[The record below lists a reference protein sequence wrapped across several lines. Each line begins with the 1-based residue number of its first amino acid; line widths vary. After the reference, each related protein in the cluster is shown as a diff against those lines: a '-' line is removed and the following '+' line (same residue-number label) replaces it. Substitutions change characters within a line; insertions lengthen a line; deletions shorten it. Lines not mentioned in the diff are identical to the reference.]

1 MLRVEGVKMLRVENV
16 SKSYNGKDVLNNIS
30 FSLDEGEKAGIIGLN
45 GIGKTTLLKII
56 AGDEKPDSG
65 KIIRDKNSLVGYF
78 KQEFKISEED
88 RDIISFIKNFI
99 GIDVIEKQMNEAEK
113 AMGTDESKIQEFC
126 DLQEEYMRLDG
137 YNIDYKLDQ
146 ILSGLGLDNTIK
158 EKKISELSGGQKE
171 KVMLAAV
178 LLKGTDLLLL
188 DEPTNNLDIKS
199 MNWLEK
205 YLKNNNSPML
215 IVSHDRKFLDDV
227 ITKVMEIDFYT
238 RNMREYPGN
247 YSEYKKFKVD
257 EQNAE
262 LRKYNEQQEKIGE
275 LRKSI
280 TQKKEWAQNGNNQ
293 GVSDKDKLTR
303 GYIRNRSQGLASNAK
318 KIEAQINQM
327 DKIERPKIKNRLHI
341 DIKGENTKG
350 NKNIETRNLVSGY
363 ENGFKNEPVTTSIE
377 YGDRLVIMGNNG
389 SGKSTFLRTLIG
401 KQKPISGE
409 QNIGSGV
416 KIGYLAQDTKENTNE
431 TIEDYFKKSI
441 NYASLEDKSLI
452 YTVLKQFN
460 FDYEERAKKYSM
472 LSPGERTRLKLAIFS
487 MQDINT
493 LVLDEPTNH
502 LDIEALEAIEEV
514 LKDFDGTV
522 IAISHDREFIKNISP
537 TKILKFSNG
546 KVEEIY
552 HKNEGEKAGNIDFEK
567 FRNDEND

>member
-1 MLRVEGVKMLRVENV
+1 MLRVEDV

-158 EKKISELSGGQKE
+158 KKKISELSGGQKE
-171 KVMLAAV
+171 KVMLTAV

-238 RNMREYPGN
+238 RN
-247 YSEYKKFKVD
+247 
-257 EQNAE
+257 
-262 LRKYNEQQEKIGE
+262 
-275 LRKSI
+275 
-280 TQKKEWAQNGNNQ
+280 
-293 GVSDKDKLTR
+293 
-303 GYIRNRSQGLASNAK
+303 
-318 KIEAQINQM
+318 
-327 DKIERPKIKNRLHI
+327 
-341 DIKGENTKG
+341 
-350 NKNIETRNLVSGY
+350 
-363 ENGFKNEPVTTSIE
+363 
-377 YGDRLVIMGNNG
+377 
-389 SGKSTFLRTLIG
+389 
-401 KQKPISGE
+401 
-409 QNIGSGV
+409 
-416 KIGYLAQDTKENTNE
+416 
-431 TIEDYFKKSI
+431 
-441 NYASLEDKSLI
+441 
-452 YTVLKQFN
+452 
-460 FDYEERAKKYSM
+460 
-472 LSPGERTRLKLAIFS
+472 
-487 MQDINT
+487 
-493 LVLDEPTNH
+493 
-502 LDIEALEAIEEV
+502 
-514 LKDFDGTV
+514 
-522 IAISHDREFIKNISP
+522 
-537 TKILKFSNG
+537 
-546 KVEEIY
+546 
-552 HKNEGEKAGNIDFEK
+552 
-567 FRNDEND
+567 

>member
-1 MLRVEGVKMLRVENV
+1 MLRVEDV

-113 AMGTDESKIQEFC
+113 AMKTDESKIQEFC

-171 KVMLAAV
+171 KVMLAAI

-238 RNMREYPGN
+238 RNVKEYPGN
-247 YSEYKKFKVD
+247 YSEYKKFKED

-280 TQKKEWAQNGNNQ
+280 TQKKEWAQRGNKQ
-293 GVSDKDKLTR
+293 GVSDNDKYTR
-303 GYIRNRSQGLASNAK
+303 GYIRDRSQGLASNAK
-318 KIEAQINQM
+318 KIEVQINQM
-327 DKIERPKIKNRLHI
+327 DKIERPKIKNKLHI

-460 FDYEERAKKYSM
+460 FDYEEGAKKYSM

>member
-1 MLRVEGVKMLRVENV
+1 MLRVEDV

-158 EKKISELSGGQKE
+158 KKKISELSGGQKE
-171 KVMLAAV
+171 KVMLTAV

-238 RNMREYPGN
+238 RNMKEYPGN
-247 YSEYKKFKVD
+247 YSEYKKFKED

-262 LRKYNEQQEKIGE
+262 IRKYNEQQEKIGE

-280 TQKKEWAQNGNNQ
+280 TQKKEWAQRGNKQ
-293 GVSDKDKLTR
+293 GVSDNDKYTR
-303 GYIRNRSQGLASNAK
+303 GYIRDRSQGLASNAK
-318 KIEAQINQM
+318 EIEAQINQM

-537 TKILKFSNG
+537 TKILKFANG

>member
-1 MLRVEGVKMLRVENV
+1 MLRVEDV

-158 EKKISELSGGQKE
+158 KKKISELSGGQKE
-171 KVMLAAV
+171 KVMLTAV

-238 RNMREYPGN
+238 RNVKEYPGN
-247 YSEYKKFKVD
+247 YSEYKKFKED

-280 TQKKEWAQNGNNQ
+280 TQKKEWAQRGNKQ
-293 GVSDKDKLTR
+293 GVSDNDKYTR
-303 GYIRNRSQGLASNAK
+303 GYIRDRSQGLASNAK
-318 KIEAQINQM
+318 EIEAQINQM

-537 TKILKFSNG
+537 TKILKFANG

>member
-1 MLRVEGVKMLRVENV
+1 MLRIENV

-30 FSLDEGEKAGIIGLN
+30 FSLDEGEKVGIIGLN

-158 EKKISELSGGQKE
+158 KKKISELSGGQKE
-171 KVMLAAV
+171 KVMLTAV

-238 RNMREYPGN
+238 RNMKEYPGN
-247 YSEYKKFKVD
+247 YSEYKKFKED

-262 LRKYNEQQEKIGE
+262 IRKYNEQQEKIGE

-280 TQKKEWAQNGNNQ
+280 TQKKEWAQRGNKQ
-293 GVSDKDKLTR
+293 GVSDNDKYTR
-303 GYIRNRSQGLASNAK
+303 GYIRDRSQGLASNAK
-318 KIEAQINQM
+318 KIEVQINQM

-537 TKILKFSNG
+537 TKILKFANG

>member
-1 MLRVEGVKMLRVENV
+1 MLKVENV
-16 SKSYNGKDVLNNIS
+16 SKSYNGKDVLNDIS

-45 GIGKTTLLKII
+45 GIGKTTLLRII
-56 AGDEKPDSG
+56 ADEEKPDSG
-65 KIIRDKNSLVGYF
+65 KIIKDKNSLIGYF

-88 RDIISFIKNFI
+88 RDIVSFIKKFI
-99 GIDVIEKQMNEAEK
+99 GIDVIEKHMNEAEK
-113 AMGTDESKIQEFC
+113 AMETDESKIQEFC

-199 MNWLEK
+199 INWLEK
-205 YLKNNNSPML
+205 YLKNNKSPML
-215 IVSHDRKFLDDV
+215 IVSHDRRFLDDV

-238 RNMREYPGN
+238 RNMKEYPGN
-247 YSEYKKFKVD
+247 YSEYKKFKED
-257 EQNAE
+257 EQNAQ
-262 LRKYNEQQEKIGE
+262 LRKYNEQQDKIGE

-280 TQKKEWAQNGNNQ
+280 TQKKEWAQKGNKQ
-293 GVSDKDKLTR
+293 GVSDNDKYTR
-303 GYIRNRSQGLASNAK
+303 GYIRDRSQGLASNAK
-318 KIEAQINQM
+318 KIESQISQM
-327 DKIERPKIKNRLHI
+327 NKIERPKIKNKLHI
-341 DIKGENTKG
+341 DINGEKTKG
-350 NKNIETRNLVSGY
+350 NKNIDTKDLVSGY
-363 ENGFKNEPVTTSIE
+363 EDGFKNDPVTTHIK
-377 YGDRLVIMGNNG
+377 YGDRLVIIGDNG

-409 QNIGSGV
+409 QSIGSGV
-416 KIGYLAQDTKENTNE
+416 KIGYLAQDTKENTAE

-441 NYASLEDKSLI
+441 DYANLEDKSLI

-460 FDYEERAKKYSM
+460 FDYEERTKKYSM

-487 MQDINT
+487 MQDINS

-522 IAISHDREFIKNISP
+522 IAISHDTEFIKNIDP
-537 TKILKFSNG
+537 TKVLKFTNG
-546 KVEEIY
+546 KVEEVY
-552 HKNEGEKAGNIDFEK
+552 HKKKDEKEVAHTNIDLDGEE
-567 FRNDEND
+567 R

>member
-1 MLRVEGVKMLRVENV
+1 MLRVEDV

-158 EKKISELSGGQKE
+158 KKKISELSGGQKE
-171 KVMLAAV
+171 KVMLTAV

-227 ITKVMEIDFYT
+227 VTKVMEIDFYT
-238 RNMREYPGN
+238 RNMKEYPGN
-247 YSEYKKFKVD
+247 YSEYKKFKED

-262 LRKYNEQQEKIGE
+262 IRKYNEQQEKIGE

-280 TQKKEWAQNGNNQ
+280 TQKKEWAQRGNKQ
-293 GVSDKDKLTR
+293 GVSDNDKYTR
-303 GYIRNRSQGLASNAK
+303 GYIRDRSQGLASNAK

-327 DKIERPKIKNRLHI
+327 DKIEKPKIKNRLHI

-377 YGDRLVIMGNNG
+377 YGDRLVIIGNNG

-537 TKILKFSNG
+537 TKILKFANG

>member
-1 MLRVEGVKMLRVENV
+1 MLRVENV

-45 GIGKTTLLKII
+45 GIGKTTLLRII
-56 AGDEKPDSG
+56 ADEEKPDSG
-65 KIIRDKNSLVGYF
+65 KIIKDKNILIGYF

-88 RDIISFIKNFI
+88 RDIVSFIKKFI
-99 GIDVIEKQMNEAEK
+99 GIDVIEKHMNEAEK
-113 AMGTDESKIQEFC
+113 AMKTDESKIQEFC

-171 KVMLAAV
+171 KVMLAAI

-238 RNMREYPGN
+238 RNVKEYPGN
-247 YSEYKKFKVD
+247 YSEYKKFKKD

-280 TQKKEWAQNGNNQ
+280 TQKKEWAQRGNKQ
-293 GVSDKDKLTR
+293 GVSDNDKYTR
-303 GYIRNRSQGLASNAK
+303 GYIRDRSQGLASNAK

-327 DKIERPKIKNRLHI
+327 NKIERPKIKNRLHI
-341 DIKGENTKG
+341 DINGENTKG

-363 ENGFKNEPVTTSIE
+363 ANGFKNEPVTTSIE

-409 QNIGSGV
+409 QNVGSGV
-416 KIGYLAQDTKENTNE
+416 KIGYLAQDTKENTAE

-441 NYASLEDKSLI
+441 DYANLEDKSLI

-460 FDYEERAKKYSM
+460 FDYEERTKKYSM

-487 MQDINT
+487 MQDINS

-522 IAISHDREFIKNISP
+522 IAISHDREFIKNILP

-552 HKNEGEKAGNIDFEK
+552 HKNEDEKADNIDFEK

>member
-1 MLRVEGVKMLRVENV
+1 MLRVENV

-56 AGDEKPDSG
+56 ADEEKPDSG
-65 KIIRDKNSLVGYF
+65 KIIKDKNILIGYF

-88 RDIISFIKNFI
+88 RDIVSFIKKFI
-99 GIDVIEKQMNEAEK
+99 GIDVIEKHMNEAEK
-113 AMGTDESKIQEFC
+113 TMGTDESKIQEFC
-126 DLQEEYMRLDG
+126 DLQEEYMKLDG

-171 KVMLAAV
+171 KAMLASV

-238 RNMREYPGN
+238 RNMKEYPGN
-247 YSEYKKFKVD
+247 YSEYKKFKED

-280 TQKKEWAQNGNNQ
+280 TQKKEWAQRGNKQ
-293 GVSDKDKLTR
+293 GVSDNDKYTR
-303 GYIRNRSQGLASNAK
+303 GYIRDRSQGLASNAK

-327 DKIERPKIKNRLHI
+327 YKIERPKIKNRLHI

-363 ENGFKNEPVTTSIE
+363 ENGFKNEPVTTLIE

-493 LVLDEPTNH
+493 IVLDEPTNH

-552 HKNEGEKAGNIDFEK
+552 HKNEDEKADNIDFEK
-567 FRNDEND
+567 LH

>member
-1 MLRVEGVKMLRVENV
+1 MLRVEDV

-146 ILSGLGLDNTIK
+146 MLSGLGLDNTIK
-158 EKKISELSGGQKE
+158 KKKISELSGGQKE
-171 KVMLAAV
+171 KVMLTAV

-227 ITKVMEIDFYT
+227 VTKVMEIDFYT
-238 RNMREYPGN
+238 RNMKEYPGN
-247 YSEYKKFKVD
+247 YSEYKKFKED

-262 LRKYNEQQEKIGE
+262 IRKYNEQQEKIGE

-280 TQKKEWAQNGNNQ
+280 TQKKEWAQRGNKQ
-293 GVSDKDKLTR
+293 GVSDNDKYTR
-303 GYIRNRSQGLASNAK
+303 GYIRDRSQGLASNAK
-318 KIEAQINQM
+318 KIESQISQM
-327 DKIERPKIKNRLHI
+327 NKIERPKIKNKLHI
-341 DIKGENTKG
+341 DINGEKTKG
-350 NKNIETRNLVSGY
+350 NKNIDTKDLVSGY
-363 ENGFKNEPVTTSIE
+363 EDGFKNDPVTTHIK
-377 YGDRLVIMGNNG
+377 YGDRLVIIGDNG

-409 QNIGSGV
+409 QSIGSGV
-416 KIGYLAQDTKENTNE
+416 KIGYLAQDTKENTAE

-441 NYASLEDKSLI
+441 NYANLEDKSLI

-460 FDYEERAKKYSM
+460 FDYEERTKKYSM

-514 LKDFDGTV
+514 LKDFNGTV
-522 IAISHDREFIKNISP
+522 IAISHDREFIKNIDP
-537 TKILKFSNG
+537 TKVLKFTNG
-546 KVEEIY
+546 KVEEVY
-552 HKNEGEKAGNIDFEK
+552 HKKKDEREVAHTNIDLDLEE
-567 FRNDEND
+567 R

>member
-1 MLRVEGVKMLRVENV
+1 MLRVEDV
-16 SKSYNGKDVLNNIS
+16 SKSYNGKDILNNIS

-65 KIIRDKNSLVGYF
+65 KTIRDKNSLVGYF

-99 GIDVIEKQMNEAEK
+99 GIDVIERQMNEAEK

-158 EKKISELSGGQKE
+158 KKKISELSGGQKE
-171 KVMLAAV
+171 KVMLTAV

-238 RNMREYPGN
+238 RNMKEYPGN
-247 YSEYKKFKVD
+247 YSEYKKFKED

-262 LRKYNEQQEKIGE
+262 IRKYNEQQEKIGE

-280 TQKKEWAQNGNNQ
+280 TQKKEWAQRGNKQ
-293 GVSDKDKLTR
+293 GVSDNDKYTR
-303 GYIRNRSQGLASNAK
+303 GYIRDRSQGLASNAK

-552 HKNEGEKAGNIDFEK
+552 HKNEDEKADNIDFEK
-567 FRNDEND
+567 FRNNEND

>member
-1 MLRVEGVKMLRVENV
+1 MLRVENI
-16 SKSYNGKDVLNNIS
+16 SKSYNGKDILNNIS

-45 GIGKTTLLKII
+45 GIGKTTLLRII
-56 AGDEKPDSG
+56 ADEEKPDSG
-65 KIIRDKNSLVGYF
+65 KIIKDKNSLIGYF

-88 RDIISFIKNFI
+88 RNIVSFIKKFI
-99 GIDVIEKQMNEAEK
+99 GIDVIEIHMNEAEK
-113 AMGTDESKIQEFC
+113 AMETDESKIQEFC

-199 MNWLEK
+199 INWLEK

-215 IVSHDRKFLDDV
+215 IVSHDRRFLDDV

-238 RNMREYPGN
+238 RNMKEYPGN
-247 YSEYKKFKVD
+247 YSEYKKFKED
-257 EQNAE
+257 EQNAQ

-280 TQKKEWAQNGNNQ
+280 TQKKEWAQKGNKQ
-293 GVSDKDKLTR
+293 GVSDNDKYTR
-303 GYIRNRSQGLASNAK
+303 GYIRDRSQGLASNAK
-318 KIEAQINQM
+318 KIESQISQM
-327 DKIERPKIKNRLHI
+327 NKIERPKIKNKLHI
-341 DIKGENTKG
+341 DINGDKTKG
-350 NKNIETRNLVSGY
+350 NKNIDTKDLVSGY
-363 ENGFKNEPVTTSIE
+363 EDGFKNEPVTTHIK
-377 YGDRLVIMGNNG
+377 YGDRLVIIGDNG

-409 QNIGSGV
+409 QSIGSGV

-441 NYASLEDKSLI
+441 NYANLEDKSLI

-460 FDYEERAKKYSM
+460 FDYEERTKKYSM
-472 LSPGERTRLKLAIFS
+472 LSPGERARLKLAIFS

-493 LVLDEPTNH
+493 LVCDEPTNH

-522 IAISHDREFIKNISP
+522 IAISHDREFIKNIDP
-537 TKILKFSNG
+537 TKVLKFSDG
-546 KVEEIY
+546 KVEVIY
-552 HKNEGEKAGNIDFEK
+552 HKDQDDKTIL
-567 FRNDEND
+567 

>member
-1 MLRVEGVKMLRVENV
+1 MLRVEDV
-16 SKSYNGKDVLNNIS
+16 SKSYNGKDILNNIS

-65 KIIRDKNSLVGYF
+65 KTIRDKNSLVGYF

-99 GIDVIEKQMNEAEK
+99 GIDVIERQMNEAEK

-158 EKKISELSGGQKE
+158 KKKISELSGGQKE
-171 KVMLAAV
+171 KVMLTAV

-238 RNMREYPGN
+238 RNMKEYPGN
-247 YSEYKKFKVD
+247 YSEYKKFKED

-262 LRKYNEQQEKIGE
+262 IRKYNEQQEKIGE

-280 TQKKEWAQNGNNQ
+280 TQKKEWAQRGNKQ
-293 GVSDKDKLTR
+293 GVSDNDKYTR
-303 GYIRNRSQGLASNAK
+303 GYIRDRSQGLASNAK

-522 IAISHDREFIKNISP
+522 IAISHDREFIKNILP

-552 HKNEGEKAGNIDFEK
+552 HKNEDEKADNIDFEK
-567 FRNDEND
+567 FRNNEND

>member
-1 MLRVEGVKMLRVENV
+1 MLRVVDV

-113 AMGTDESKIQEFC
+113 TMGTDESKIQEFC
-126 DLQEEYMRLDG
+126 DLQEEYLRLDG

-158 EKKISELSGGQKE
+158 KKKISELSGGQKE
-171 KVMLAAV
+171 KVMLTAV

-238 RNMREYPGN
+238 RNMKEYPGN
-247 YSEYKKFKVD
+247 YSEYKKFKED

-262 LRKYNEQQEKIGE
+262 IRKYNEQQEKIGE

-280 TQKKEWAQNGNNQ
+280 TQKKEWAQKGNKQ
-293 GVSDKDKLTR
+293 GVSDNDKYTR
-303 GYIRNRSQGLASNAK
+303 GYIRDRSQGLASNAK
-318 KIEAQINQM
+318 KIEVQINQM

-537 TKILKFSNG
+537 TKILKFANG

-552 HKNEGEKAGNIDFEK
+552 HKNEDEKADNIDFEK